1 MALQGYYT
9 PYPLP
14 TNIENQEEAWNIP
27 FDRNS
32 SRQEFNKR
40 PTTEIDYKWKLY
52 LSFHF
57 TDVYPDTKLEYRCRL
72 DKEAP
77 IGYYTNRLKVRIPT
91 ICHKEFVTDP
101 YDERY
106 KKSISLAEQLRS
118 KHYKNVGSGHEDTPY
133 NVKGYDYIIFEKTFM
148 FIKLLNCSS
157 GQKYRYLLPA
167 ILTQKCTAIVEQT
180 RAYYPK
186 TASGTI
192 NKALD
197 EFIRRKHNPTQ
208 KEVTDF
214 LVNLIWDKEIY
225 LSEEPSFL
233 AKTYETQYEQIR
245 GHLTLVP
252 HSFEQ
257 ETTFVKANFIANTDT
272 NAILSSIGYIR

>member
-1 MALQGYYT
+1 
-9 PYPLP
+9 
-14 TNIENQEEAWNIP
+14 
-27 FDRNS
+27 
-32 SRQEFNKR
+32 
-40 PTTEIDYKWKLY
+40 
-52 LSFHF
+52 
-57 TDVYPDTKLEYRCRL
+57 
-72 DKEAP
+72 
-77 IGYYTNRLKVRIPT
+77 
-91 ICHKEFVTDP
+91 
-101 YDERY
+101 
-106 KKSISLAEQLRS
+106 
-118 KHYKNVGSGHEDTPY
+118 
-133 NVKGYDYIIFEKTFM
+133 M

>member
-1 MALQGYYT
+1 MALQAYYV

-14 TNIENQEEAWNIP
+14 TNIENKEEVWNIP

-32 SRQEFNKR
+32 SKLEFKEK
-40 PTTEIDYKWKLY
+40 PTTDIDSIWELY
-52 LSFHF
+52 LKFHF
-57 TDVYPDTKLEYRCRL
+57 IDVSHNSKLEYRCRL

-77 IGYYTNRLKVRIPT
+77 IGYYTNRFKVKTRT
-91 ICHKEFVTDP
+91 ICHKEFVIDP

-118 KHYKNVGSGHEDTPY
+118 KHYKNVGSGHVAGTPY
-133 NVKGYDYIIFEKTFM
+133 VRGYDYIIFEKTFM

-157 GQKYRYLLPA
+157 GQKYSYLLPA
-167 ILTQKCTAIVEQT
+167 ILTQKCTAVAEQT
-180 RAYYPK
+180 RTYYPK

-208 KEVTDF
+208 KEVADF

-233 AKTYETQYEQIR
+233 AKHYETQYARIR
-245 GHLTLVP
+245 GNLTLVP